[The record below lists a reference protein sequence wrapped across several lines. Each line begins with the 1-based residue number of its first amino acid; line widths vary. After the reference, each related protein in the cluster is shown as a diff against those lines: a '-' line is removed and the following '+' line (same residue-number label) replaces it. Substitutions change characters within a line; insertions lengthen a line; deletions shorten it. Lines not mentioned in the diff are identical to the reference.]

1 MGIPTTYYKTY
12 AFAFSAALAGLAGA
26 LYAGYLGSLYPT
38 SFTFMKSIEV
48 LVIVVLGGMGS
59 MLGSVLSATLYTT
72 LQELLRGFES
82 YRMVAFALLLI
93 LMMIFRPKG
102 LLGDYD
108 FSLSRWIEKLLSRRK
123 KTGKEEEHA

>member
-1 MGIPTTYYKTY
+1 
-12 AFAFSAALAGLAGA
+12 
-26 LYAGYLGSLYPT
+26 
-38 SFTFMKSIEV
+38 MKSIEA

-102 LLGDYD
+102 LLGDYN
-108 FSLSRWIEKLLSRRK
+108 FSLSRWVEKVLARRK